1 MTAPSRLDER
11 EVPRHSAA
19 LYASDDQ
26 LQDRVLPYVVDGL
39 AREETVL
46 VVVSAE
52 AERVL
57 RSGLGSAADQVQW
70 AAPGISYARLGVMF
84 ESFRSYFAARRAAV
98 APTRLVSEYD
108 VDGGLARMAAYL
120 RYEAMSTDIYAPYGY
135 QWACLWDE
143 RRHPADVLHQVREVH
158 PLLLGPGGR
167 SARST
172 DHVDPAEFLARDS
185 GPLPAPPD
193 DPGFDVWLNGPA
205 DLATLRRRLR
215 SWAGARRSQRF
226 DVDEAQIAVSEIATN
241 ALQHGGA
248 PGRVRG
254 WADGDVLVVL
264 VEDRGPGGIPPTG
277 GYGRPPGPAG
287 TGAGLW
293 LARQLADSVVTRS
306 TPAGTSVE
314 LRF

>member
-84 ESFRSYFAARRAAV
+84 ESFRSYFAARRAAA

-120 RYEAMSTDIYAPYGY
+120 RYEAMSTDIYAPTHP
-135 QWACLWDE
+135 
-143 RRHPADVLHQVREVH
+143 RHR
-158 PLLLGPGGR
+158 GR
-167 SARST
+167 FARYRHSARRQCRRASP
-172 DHVDPAEFLARDS
+172 DKARIS
-185 GPLPAPPD
+185 L
-193 DPGFDVWLNGPA
+193 LK
-205 DLATLRRRLR
+205 
-215 SWAGARRSQRF
+215 
-226 DVDEAQIAVSEIATN
+226 I
-241 ALQHGGA
+241 
-248 PGRVRG
+248 
-254 WADGDVLVVL
+254 
-264 VEDRGPGGIPPTG
+264 
-277 GYGRPPGPAG
+277 
-287 TGAGLW
+287 
-293 LARQLADSVVTRS
+293 
-306 TPAGTSVE
+306 
-314 LRF
+314 